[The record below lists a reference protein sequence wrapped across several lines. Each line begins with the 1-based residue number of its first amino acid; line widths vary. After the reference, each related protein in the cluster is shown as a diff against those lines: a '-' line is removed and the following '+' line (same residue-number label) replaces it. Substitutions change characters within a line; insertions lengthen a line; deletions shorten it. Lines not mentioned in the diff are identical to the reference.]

1 MSTGAAI
8 GLVCVIPTAAIVY
21 LLAASWTDDG
31 PGEEQPPQP
40 APDSRDS
47 PADPETHS
55 GKGPGQIGRN

>member
-31 PGEEQPPQP
+31 PGEE
-40 APDSRDS
+40 
-47 PADPETHS
+47 
-55 GKGPGQIGRN
+55 

>member
-1 MSTGAAI
+1 MNTKTLA
-8 GLVCVIPTAAIVY
+8 LV
-21 LLAASWTDDG
+21 SWTDDG

-55 GKGPGQIGRN
+55 GKGSGQIGRN

>member
-8 GLVCVIPTAAIVY
+8 GLVCVILAAAIVY
-21 LLAASWTDDG
+21 LLAISWADDG
-31 PGEEQPPQP
+31 PGEDVPH
-40 APDSRDS
+40 APRPDGNDS